1 MLHINVYQAQVWLRR
16 YWFHAAIASLFL
28 FLLLRR
34 DLSFQISFKQPNSP
48 PELAVAANGQQPEIA
63 AASLKTNAGAASSTY
78 KDGLSA
84 ATKQSFVKRFLTIA
98 QQESEKFHIPTSII
112 LAQAILQTQA
122 GSNPLAQK
130 GNNFFKLK
138 ATKAWKG
145 GTYHAK
151 TGNYRAYTS
160 AWASFRDYS
169 EFTTTGDF
177 AACAKLGSTDYTAW
191 ANGLERV
198 GYNAQSGLAAAL
210 IGIIESNKLSEYD
223 K

>member
-1 MLHINVYQAQVWLRR
+1 MLHINVYQAQIWLRR

-48 PELAVAANGQQPEIA
+48 PELAANGANEQTKPEIA
-63 AASLKTNAGAASSTY
+63 AASLKPNASSTY

-84 ATKQSFVKRFLTIA
+84 AAKQSFVKRFLAIA
-98 QQESEKFHIPTSII
+98 QQESEKFHIPCSII

-138 ATKAWKG
+138 ATNAWKG

-169 EFTTTGDF
+169 EYTTTDGF

-191 ANGLERV
+191 ANGLERG
-198 GYNAQSGLAAAL
+198 GYNAQTGLAAAL
-210 IGIIESNKLSEYD
+210 IGIIESNTLSQYD

>member
-1 MLHINVYQAQVWLRR
+1 MLHINVYQARVWLRR
-16 YWFHAAIASLFL
+16 YWFHGAIASLFL

-34 DLSFQISFKQPNSP
+34 DLSFQISFKQPNAT
-48 PELAVAANGQQPEIA
+48 PELAANGAVQPEIA
-63 AASLKTNAGAASSTY
+63 AAKIGNSSASSLY

-138 ATKAWKG
+138 ATNAWKG

-169 EFTTTGDF
+169 ECTTTGNF
-177 AACAKLGSTDYTAW
+177 AACAKLGSTDYAAW
-191 ANGLERV
+191 ANSLERC
-198 GYNAQSGLAAAL
+198 GYNAQTGLAAAL
-210 IGIIESNKLSEYD
+210 VGIIEGNQLSQYD
-223 K
+223 N